1 MGWGRDWAQGP
12 GPRKRSLQHSVP
24 VCRSLP
30 RIAAVC
36 RSLSRIVAGA
46 VVLFLF
52 VGCWACDSV
61 SGGSGD
67 WGDEGD
73 S

>member
-12 GPRKRSLQHSVP
+12 RAQGPGSAVCSILSQSVA

-30 RIAAVC
+30 
-36 RSLSRIVAGA
+36 RIVAGA